1 MTEIAFYA
9 NGQRLESKNEPLVVA
24 KSRNEYQAAFTF
36 SADWADVT
44 PKTAVFRRYSDGQS
58 FTADLDS
65 NGKCIVPW
73 EVLEAPRFHI
83 SVYGGDLRT
92 MTETYINV
100 EKTGYDENAVQSGTV
115 PQIHPTPTDLKL
127 ENNNLHLVAGQT
139 KIGGGIAVP
148 HMELLNDITLTEDVT
163 DITRAA
169 DDSGKP
175 FKLKEFFLIF
185 AGKCPSEA
193 NGVVR
198 LRFNGGLIYS
208 AYHRYTFPKNT
219 DDTNRL
225 LWFYSKKLFD
235 GAYLSTYASQFIRD
249 TDGNDAV
256 VNGQIRCQGLIN
268 SNCAPHS
275 DLYFRFPVENTAN
288 FQTASSWQFGV
299 TGDLKLLAG
308 SRIIALG
315 VRE

>member
-1 MTEIAFYA
+1 MRITK
-9 NGQRLESKNEPLVVA
+9 L
-24 KSRNEYQAAFTF
+24 
-36 SADWADVT
+36 
-44 PKTAVFRRYSDGQS
+44 PKA
-58 FTADLDS
+58 
-65 NGKCIVPW
+65 
-73 EVLEAPRFHI
+73 
-83 SVYGGDLRT
+83 T
-92 MTETYINV
+92 MTKEDDITLIVQDGETRQIPRTLLAPPVTVDAEMSETSENSV
-100 EKTGYDENAVQSGTV
+100 QNKAITAAIQELETGVNEALQDQTNTFTEQMEER
-115 PQIHPTPTDLKL
+115 TPTDLNL
-127 ENNNLHLVAGQT
+127 ENNNLHLTVGEKT
-139 KIGGGIAVP
+139 IGNGIVIP
-148 HMELLNDITLTEDVT
+148 HMEVLNDITLAEDVT

-225 LWFYSKKLFD
+225 LWFHSKKLFD

-268 SNCAPHS
+268 SNCSPHS